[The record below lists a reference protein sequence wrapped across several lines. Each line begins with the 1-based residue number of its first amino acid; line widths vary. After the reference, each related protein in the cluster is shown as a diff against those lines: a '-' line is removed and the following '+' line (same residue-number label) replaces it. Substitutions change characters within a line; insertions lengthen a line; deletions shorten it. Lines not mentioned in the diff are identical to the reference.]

1 MATLSKI
8 RIGHRNVGDQEPVFV
23 IAEIANSHEGSL
35 KKAKQLIQ
43 AAATTGADAI
53 KLQKFVTEELL
64 IGSHILYDLFK
75 KLEFNETEW
84 SELFQYGRQFDLPIL
99 ADVFD
104 IPSANF
110 VERMEVD
117 GYKIHS
123 TDMANPDLLE
133 CVAKTRKPVFLGVG
147 ATTLREMEQALSYFK
162 HSSVILMHGYQAF
175 PTKIEETHLAFLKT
189 LGEKFQLPV
198 GVMDHVDGEDPLSQV
213 LPLVAIG
220 FGASVIE
227 KHITLSRKEKGID
240 YESAL
245 EPETFKEFVSK
256 VRQIEQAIG
265 KKRHDFSE
273 EENKY
278 RQRMKK
284 SIVAREVIP
293 ERTIIQREMLAFKR
307 GEGGISPMEVSKIVG
322 RISKTTIQKDESIQ
336 WSQI

>member
-1 MATLSKI
+1 MKI
-8 RIGHRNVGDQEPVFV
+8 KIAEKVIDENSSVFI

-43 AAATTGADAI
+43 AAAATGANAI

-64 IGSHILYDLFK
+64 VSSHPQYHLFK
-75 KLEFNETEW
+75 KLEFNEAAW
-84 SELFQYGRQFDLPIL
+84 KELFEYGREFNLPL
-99 ADVFD
+99 LMDVFD

-110 VERMEVD
+110 AEKMGVD

-123 TDMANPDLLE
+123 TDVANPDLLG
-133 CVAKTRKPVFLGVG
+133 CVAKKKKPIFLGVG
-147 ATTLREMEQALSYFK
+147 ATTLEEIEQALSYFEG
-162 HSSVILMHGYQAF
+162 SNVTLMHGYQAF

-245 EPETFKEFVSK
+245 EPETFKEFVTK
-256 VRQIEQAIG
+256 VRQIEQTIG
-265 KKRHDFSE
+265 KKEHDFSE
-273 EENKY
+273 DENKY

-307 GEGGISPMEVSKIVG
+307 GEGGISPMEVAKIVG
-322 RISKTTIQKDESIQ
+322 RISKTTIQKDESIK
-336 WSQI
+336 WNQI